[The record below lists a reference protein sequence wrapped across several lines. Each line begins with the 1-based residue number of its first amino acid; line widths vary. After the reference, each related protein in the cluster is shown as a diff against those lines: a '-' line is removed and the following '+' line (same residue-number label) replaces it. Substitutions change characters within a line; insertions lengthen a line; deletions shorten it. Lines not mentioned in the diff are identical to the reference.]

1 MKNHD
6 HKNPRSAVRRGFT
19 LTELLVVILI
29 IAALAALSF
38 LGIRRIREVADKASS
53 TRNLAQLQVANV
65 AYATDNNG
73 NFVSIRVNDENGK
86 TTRWFEDSNFLRNLT
101 GEVLDSSGN
110 QVKTVPVQMLD
121 PKVVRARKPLF
132 DRLYTSYGMND
143 TGLKLGSE
151 PNLNSSHKLGRMP
164 DPARSMAFATATDFR
179 ITYNSRFNWDFENPN
194 DSKTADGSIAYRHGE
209 KVLVVYFDGHVGEMS
224 KADFKEI
231 DKSKGGKSSAFWKP
245 GE

>member
-6 HKNPRSAVRRGFT
+6 HKNPRWRIRRGFT

-29 IAALAALSF
+29 IAVLAALSF

-65 AYATDNNG
+65 AYATDHNG

-121 PKVVRARKPLF
+121 PEVVRARKPLF

-164 DPARSMAFATATDFR
+164 DSARSMAFATATDFR